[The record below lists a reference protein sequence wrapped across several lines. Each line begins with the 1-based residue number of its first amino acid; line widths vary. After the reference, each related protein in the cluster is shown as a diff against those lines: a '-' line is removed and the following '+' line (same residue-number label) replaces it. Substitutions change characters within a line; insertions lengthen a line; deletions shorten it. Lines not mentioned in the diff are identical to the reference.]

1 MDSCCSTRVIS
12 LLLAALVAGQVAASG
27 SPADAAGEAQAEQP
41 MTVAQA
47 GGPSAQSSGPA
58 APEAPGDPAVPA
70 GGLPEILGP
79 PAPIAPEM
87 VRRDEAGN
95 ATMRAVRI
103 ARPIDL
109 DGRLDDEVYET
120 IPPVSDFIQQ
130 FPREGEPASE
140 QTEVWIMFDDDT
152 LYIAGRCYDSQPE
165 RAIANELRR
174 DHNNIFQ
181 GDNITV
187 VFDTFYDRRNG
198 FFFQTNQL
206 GAVRDQA
213 ISEGQQLVAWNTV
226 WNVRS
231 VQTSE
236 GWTFEMAV
244 PFKSLRYRR
253 PGPQV
258 WGINF
263 RRLVKWKNETSLL
276 TSMPA
281 SYGVGGVS
289 QMHQAGTLVG
299 LETPGLAKNIEIKP
313 YLVTSLTTD
322 QTAREPFENDPSGAV
337 GVDMKY
343 GLTSSLTADVT
354 VNTDFAQVEED
365 LQQVNLTRF
374 SLQFPEKRDFF
385 LEGQGIFAFG
395 DRARVAAGS
404 DVPLLFFS
412 RRIGL
417 ASGQSIPVRV
427 GGRVTGKV
435 GAFDIGLLNIQTG
448 KKKTSDDRVIAVPT
462 NFSVLR
468 IKRDVWGRSSIG
480 VIATQRTE
488 TSGGD
493 GRNFAAGFDALLRFS
508 DEATLTGYYARTK
521 TPDVS
526 RDDASYRM
534 RFDYVADRYGFIGE
548 HLLVGEEFNPEVG
561 FLRRENFRKSFV
573 QGRFSPR
580 PAKHPVIRKLGWI
593 GAIEYVT
600 DAAGSVTENRT
611 YTGNFDLEFHS
622 SDLAGLDFIHDTEF
636 LPADFEISPGIEVPT
651 GRYTSDTVRG
661 SYTLGQQRKVSGTTT
676 ASWGTFYEG
685 TRVETTY
692 RGRVGFSP
700 RLSIEPSVT
709 LNWVSLP
716 FGDFTAQIVSSRVI
730 ITPSPRMSIAGL
742 VQVNAANDTVSSSVR
757 LRWEYTPGS
766 ELFLVYSD
774 GRDTA
779 SGTPIGLLNRSLA
792 FKVTRLLRF

>member
-1 MDSCCSTRVIS
+1 MFSLRFTFVVP
-12 LLLAALVAGQVAASG
+12 LLLVAVLAGQA
-27 SPADAAGEAQAEQP
+27 AAGQP
-41 MTVAQA
+41 TAVAQS
-47 GGPSAQSSGPA
+47 GGPSTQSSGPA
-58 APEAPGDPAVPA
+58 VPDTSAPDPVAA
-70 GGLPEILGP
+70 EGLPEILGP
-79 PAPIAPEM
+79 APPAAPEM

-103 ARPIDL
+103 SGPIHV

-120 IPPVSDFIQQ
+120 IPAVSDFIQQ
-130 FPREGEPASE
+130 FPREGQPATE

-152 LYIAGRCYDSQPE
+152 LYIAGRCYDSAPE
-165 RAIANELRR
+165 RSIANELRR

-206 GAVRDQA
+206 SAVRDQA

-231 VQTSE
+231 ATTPD
-236 GWTFEMAV
+236 GWTFEMSV

-258 WGINF
+258 WGVNF
-263 RRLVKWKNETSLL
+263 RRLVKWKNETSYL
-276 TSMPA
+276 TSMPS
-281 SYGVGGVS
+281 SYGVAGVS
-289 QMHQAGTLVG
+289 QMHEAGTLVG

-313 YLVTSLTTD
+313 YAVSSLTTD
-322 QTAREPFENDPSGAV
+322 RTAREPFSNDPGGAV

-343 GLTSSLTADVT
+343 GLTSSLTADLT

-417 ASGQSIPVRV
+417 AAGQSVPVRV
-427 GGRVTGKV
+427 GGRVTGKI
-435 GAFDIGLLNIQTG
+435 GAFDVGILNIQTG
-448 KKKTSDDRVIAVPT
+448 KKESSDQRLIAPPT

-480 VIATQRTE
+480 VIATQKTE
-488 TSGGD
+488 TSLGE
-493 GRNFAAGFDALLRFS
+493 GRNFAAGIDALLRFS
-508 DEATLTGYYARTK
+508 DEHTLTGYYARTK

-526 RDDASYRM
+526 GDDSSYRL
-534 RFDYVADRYGFIGE
+534 RFDYAADRYGLIGE
-548 HLLVGEEFNPEVG
+548 HLLIGEEFNPEVG
-561 FLRRENFRKSFV
+561 FLRRENFRKTFV

-580 PAKHPVIRKLGWI
+580 PAKHPVIRKFGWI
-593 GAIEYVT
+593 GSLEYIT
-600 DAAGSVTENRT
+600 DAAASVTENRT
-611 YTGNFDLEFHS
+611 FTGNFDLEFHS
-622 SDLAGLDFIHDTEF
+622 SDLAGLDVIHDTEF
-636 LPADFEISPGIEVPT
+636 LPADFTISPGVEVPT
-651 GRYTSDTVRG
+651 GTYTSDTVRG
-661 SYTLGQQRKVSGTTT
+661 SYTLGQQRRVSGTAT
-676 ASWGTFYEG
+676 ASWGTFYNG
-685 TRVETTY
+685 TRVEATY
-692 RGRVGFSP
+692 GGRVGFSP
-700 RLSIEPSVT
+700 RLSIEPSIT
-709 LNWVSLP
+709 LNWVDLP
-716 FGDFTAQIVSSRVI
+716 YGDFTAQIVSSRVI
-730 ITPSPRMSIAGL
+730 VTPSPRMSISGL

-766 ELFLVYSD
+766 EMFLVYSD
-774 GRDTA
+774 GRDTS